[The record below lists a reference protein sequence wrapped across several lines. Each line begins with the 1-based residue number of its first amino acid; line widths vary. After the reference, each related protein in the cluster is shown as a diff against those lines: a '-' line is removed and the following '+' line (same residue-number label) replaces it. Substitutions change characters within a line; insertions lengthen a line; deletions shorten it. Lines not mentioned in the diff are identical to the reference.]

1 MKKQNPVTPPPHAH
15 AFKSLILNSLF
26 ILCIMPSNAQNL
38 SLQLTASDYN
48 GYNISCFGVRDGE
61 IDLTIT
67 GGYPPYSIIWSNAA
81 TVEDLSDL
89 ASGYYRVEVTDDSSN
104 FASVEITLTE
114 PERIRIEFTTSE
126 YLVNGKPFHISLFG
140 ACNGNIAMQV
150 SGGVLPYSY
159 SWYGSA
165 QTTAVISQLCAGE
178 YKGIVTDYNNCQ
190 DGLTQLMTEPP
201 RDDWTM
207 TGNAGSNPVTDF
219 IGTSDEQDLVVKTNA
234 EERLR
239 IGADGFFKINSFSGN
254 GNKLLFADSNGF
266 FQIQPISF
274 LEVAKPGLTCN
285 DPFALNAWRHKTSNP
300 SAIYTCTDRVGI
312 GNDEPHEFL
321 EIGTRFTFHSG
332 GSKVI
337 SYNSYWDG
345 VRKRISTDAVSA
357 LHFHLN
363 GDVEFTACPAGGNPD
378 DDIDALMQSVMKIMN
393 DGKIGIG
400 IEPQAGYKLTV
411 DGKVGVREVYVRAT
425 GAWPDYVFD
434 SDYKMMTL
442 KEAGRFMKKHKHLP
456 GMKPAAEIETEG
468 QPLGE
473 IQKLQQEHLEKLYL
487 YILQLEQRIEELEER
502 K

>member
-1 MKKQNPVTPPPHAH
+1 
-15 AFKSLILNSLF
+15 
-26 ILCIMPSNAQNL
+26 MPSNAQNL
-38 SLQLTASDYN
+38 NLQLTASDYN
-48 GYNISCFGVRDGE
+48 GYNISCFGGRDGA

-67 GGYPPYSIIWSNAA
+67 GGTPPYRISWS
-81 TVEDLSDL
+81 TRDTIEDLTGL
-89 ASGYYRVEVTDDSSN
+89 ASGYYRVEVTD
-104 FASVEITLTE
+104 ASPASTPVSAEITLTE
-114 PERIRIEFTTSE
+114 PEALRVNLSFST
-126 YLVNGKPFHISLFG
+126 YQVNGRDYNISLNG
-140 ACNGNIAMQV
+140 ACNGWITANPT
-150 SGGVLPYSY
+150 GGVEPYSY
-159 SWYGSA
+159 HWEQLNGSNL
-165 QTTAVISQLCAGE
+165 QTVTNLCAME
-178 YKGIVTDYNNCQ
+178 YLVQVTDANGCMQENVKHIS
-190 DGLTQLMTEPP
+190 EPP

-207 TGNAGSNPVTDF
+207 SGNSGSNPETDF
-219 IGTSDEQDLVVKTNA
+219 IGTTDEQDLVVKTNA

-300 SAIYTCTDRVGI
+300 TAIYTCTDRVGI

-332 GSKVI
+332 DSKVI

-378 DDIDALMQSVMKIMN
+378 DDIEALMQSVMKITN

-434 SDYKMMTL
+434 AGYELMTL
-442 KEAGRFMKKHKHLP
+442 KEIGRFIKTHKHLP
-456 GMKPAAEIETEG
+456 GMKPAAEIETNG

-473 IQKLQQEHLEKLYL
+473 IQKQQQEHIEKLYL
-487 YILQLEQRIEELEER
+487 YILQLEQRIEVLEKR